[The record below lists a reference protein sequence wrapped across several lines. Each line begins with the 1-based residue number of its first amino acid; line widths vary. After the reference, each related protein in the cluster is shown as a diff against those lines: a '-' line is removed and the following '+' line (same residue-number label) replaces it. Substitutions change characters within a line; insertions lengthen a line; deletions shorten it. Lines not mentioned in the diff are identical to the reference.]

1 MEGQGGGVGGWKGYK
16 MTKGKVR
23 QSKFQYSQRQGI
35 CDEWEIGFVA
45 FGRGLVQHD

>member
-1 MEGQGGGVGGWKGYK
+1 MGGGWKGYE

-35 CDEWEIGFVA
+35 CDE
-45 FGRGLVQHD
+45 